1 MSRSSNRTTLADDM
15 AAIMRD
21 VRDALQE
28 HGSRL
33 VDGGELDPA
42 FERQA
47 VAILGEAAASIA
59 DGNDDRL
66 PLATADL
73 LDPQRLEALGRLRA
87 GQDSHPAESLLAAE
101 VLFDQA
107 IEPLASWAAALPRP
121 VPAVQVARILHH
133 AVFRRFPPGAVAYT
147 QAMRERLS
155 TANQESR
162 FRLSR
167 DLHDRVAHGIA
178 AGIQRIEL
186 SSLNDGEDASDL
198 AAAAHTLR
206 QTLMDVQNMA
216 LDLRQLVG
224 SRSLEKAISDYAA
237 ETSTMPPRVVV
248 SSTGPVRPLPTS
260 TAEEVFMIVLEAIR
274 NARTHATGA
283 TMVSVGI
290 DWRRR
295 TLAVTI
301 ADNGP
306 GFSHDDVTTGSIGLL
321 DMRERA
327 DSIGG
332 RLSIATSAGPGTVV
346 RLTIPLTD
354 VEG

>member
-1 MSRSSNRTTLADDM
+1 MNGSTLTDVRAG
-15 AAIMRD
+15 IMRS
-21 VRDALQE
+21 VRDALHE

-33 VDGGELDPA
+33 SEGGTLDPA

-47 VAILGEAAASIA
+47 IAILAEATASIA
-59 DGNDDRL
+59 DGSGEHL
-66 PLATADL
+66 PPTTADL
-73 LDPQRLEALGRLRA
+73 LEPRHLEALGRLRA

-107 IEPLASWAAALPRP
+107 IEPLASWAELLQPP
-121 VPAVQVARILHH
+121 VRAVRVARILHH

-155 TANQESR
+155 TAHQESR

-198 AAAAHTLR
+198 SAAAHTLR

-224 SRSLEKAISDYAA
+224 SRTLEKAISDYAA

-248 SSTGPVRPLPTS
+248 SSAGPSRPLTAS

-274 NARTHATGA
+274 NARTHAVGA

-354 VEG
+354 ADT

>member
-1 MSRSSNRTTLADDM
+1 MNASTGEHARAD
-15 AAIMRD
+15 IMRN
-21 VRDALQE
+21 VRDALRE
-28 HGSRL
+28 HGSRF
-33 VDGGELDPA
+33 VDDDGLDA
-42 FERQA
+42 TFEHQA
-47 VAILGEAAASIA
+47 IAILREAETSIA
-59 DGNDDRL
+59 HDSSDEL
-66 PLATADL
+66 PPTTVDL
-73 LDPQRLEALGRLRA
+73 LEPQRLEALGRLRA
-87 GQDSHPAESLLAAE
+87 GQDSHPADSLLAAE

-107 IEPLASWAAALPRP
+107 IEPLASWAAALRHP
-121 VPAVQVARILHH
+121 VSAVRVARVLHH
-133 AVFRRFPPGAVAYT
+133 AVFRRFPPGAIAYT

-155 TANQESR
+155 TAHQESR
-162 FRLSR
+162 YRLSR

-186 SSLNDGEDASDL
+186 SSLNDSEDASDL

-224 SRSLEKAISDYAA
+224 SRTLEKAIADYAV
-237 ETSTMPPRVVV
+237 ETSTLPPRVVV
-248 SSTGPVRPLPTS
+248 SSTGPARPLSPS

-274 NARTHATGA
+274 NARTHAAGA
-283 TMVSVGI
+283 TIVSVGI

-327 DSIGG
+327 DAIGG
-332 RLSIATSAGPGTVV
+332 RLHIATAAGPGTVV
-346 RLTIPLTD
+346 RLTVPLTD
-354 VEG
+354 ADA